1 MGEEPRSEPLRPS
14 SLGSLLGKMGQPF
27 LKECSWRAFHPNIN
41 HTVEQTLLS
50 RWVAVA
56 RGDLA
61 SLQIL
66 YLNGNNTPE
75 FRPRWRW
82 RWNVSDGVTLNIG
95 YGCKGASN

>member
-50 RWVAVA
+50 RWATVC
-56 RGDLA
+56 
-61 SLQIL
+61 
-66 YLNGNNTPE
+66 
-75 FRPRWRW
+75 
-82 RWNVSDGVTLNIG
+82 TLRRSATSATRLG
-95 YGCKGASN
+95 